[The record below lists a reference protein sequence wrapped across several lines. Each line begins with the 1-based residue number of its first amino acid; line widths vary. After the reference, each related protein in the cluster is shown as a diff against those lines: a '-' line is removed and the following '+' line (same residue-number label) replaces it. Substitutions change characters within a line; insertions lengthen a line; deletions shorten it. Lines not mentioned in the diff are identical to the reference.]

1 MSKSDKVIYMENP
14 KNRGENPRQ
23 DEGLCV
29 LIPVKLCN
37 IYGKNAL
44 LYIILVHIFFS
55 IATLFLLS
63 FPDPNF
69 LIPLS
74 MLSNILLLQYEECC
88 QLYRDRYPNPI
99 AYHIPYN
106 SYHSTTLKEEERES
120 RVCQGSGLKGG
131 STHHEGQQERE
142 REELERWRG
151 LHKYQSSGPSL
162 LIGFSLM
169 VVLGVYARPCL
180 LYSSVM
186 LMLLA

>member
-14 KNRGENPRQ
+14 KNRGEKPRQ

-29 LIPVKLCN
+29 LILVKLCN

-69 LIPLS
+69 LIPFS

-88 QLYRDRYPNPI
+88 QLYRDRCPNPI
-99 AYHIPYN
+99 AHHIPYD
-106 SYHSTTLKEEERES
+106 SYHSTTLQVEERES
-120 RVCQGSGLKGG
+120 CVCQAMAL
-131 STHHEGQQERE
+131 HHVGQQERE
-142 REELERWRG
+142 REELVRWRG

-162 LIGFSLM
+162 
-169 VVLGVYARPCL
+169 
-180 LYSSVM
+180 
-186 LMLLA
+186 